1 VYANRRRI
9 RGERGKRLLKKR
21 GELLERPF
29 NHYLDNGGMRRAHL
43 RGRENI
49 LKRLLVQ
56 VAGFNL
62 GILMRRWLGAGTP
75 GGAGGGAPGLCTPS
89 GGPDR
94 AAEAA
99 LAALRRR
106 EADRSPLLAIRLLIA
121 AA

>member
-75 GGAGGGAPGLCTPS
+75 
-89 GGPDR
+89 R
-94 AAEAA
+94 A
-99 LAALRRR
+99 LAAVRRGFARLREVLIALLRPRRR
-106 EADRSPLLAIRLLIA
+106 PSDAARPIGRLFSQTGCLLAA
-121 AA
+121 A